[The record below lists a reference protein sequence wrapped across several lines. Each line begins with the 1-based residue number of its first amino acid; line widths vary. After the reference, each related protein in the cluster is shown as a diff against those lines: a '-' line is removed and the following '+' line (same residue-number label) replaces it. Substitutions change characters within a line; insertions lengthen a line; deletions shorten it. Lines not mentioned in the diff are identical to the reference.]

1 MSLYYSLQDKRD
13 SHLNVYFSFAACDQS
28 FTSTSDFGS
37 KNGTFIAPTFLNPQQ
52 HVQQCTFSFVGLPSE
67 RVVLEFEEFDL
78 QGTPPECFHEYLD
91 LFTEIQKPKDKSL
104 IETPFG
110 GRYCGKIP
118 PRLRISL
125 YNALSFVFHSDRP
138 NITEARFAGTFQFI
152 PEDKYKLG
160 TPITTNLQHPRAER
174 CTYRITPTSDVKR
187 GEIMSPTYPGTY
199 PKDLACSYQLM
210 GAENQRIRIEFRDFH
225 LFYGGAQ

>member
-1 MSLYYSLQDKRD
+1 MQCLLCKKVGLNI
-13 SHLNVYFSFAACDQS
+13 SHSS
-28 FTSTSDFGS
+28 PKITHPW
-37 KNGTFIAPTFLNPQQ
+37 KEKKPER
-52 HVQQCTFSFVGLPSE
+52 QQCTFSFVGLPSE

-125 YNALSFVFHSDRP
+125 YNGLSFVFHSDRP
-138 NITEARFAGTFQFI
+138 NITEARFSGTFRFM
-152 PEDKYKLG
+152 PEGKSILLLPQCLK
-160 TPITTNLQHPRAER
+160 ITQNVAYEFLILAFATN
-174 CTYRITPTSDVKR
+174 
-187 GEIMSPTYPGTY
+187 
-199 PKDLACSYQLM
+199 
-210 GAENQRIRIEFRDFH
+210 F
-225 LFYGGAQ
+225 

>member
-125 YNALSFVFHSDRP
+125 YNGLSFVFHSDRP
-138 NITEARFAGTFQFI
+138 NITEARFSGTFQFM
-152 PEDKYKLG
+152 PEGKSTKK
-160 TPITTNLQHPRAER
+160 H
-174 CTYRITPTSDVKR
+174 C
-187 GEIMSPTYPGTY
+187 
-199 PKDLACSYQLM
+199 
-210 GAENQRIRIEFRDFH
+210 
-225 LFYGGAQ
+225 